1 MTSWRRFPFVLAN
14 PAAQA
19 DARTGIALLKCQ
31 SARAAGC
38 ER

>member
-1 MTSWRRFPFVLAN
+1 MTSN

-19 DARTGIALLKCQ
+19 DARTSVALCKGQ